1 MIRLKT
7 VYRIT
12 NKINNLKNLQENQ
25 NKKIVMKMKLKSN
38 IIKKKIYIKLIIII
52 NKKKFQTIKKIIM
65 KYLNRL
71 YLNKTKKTQIINN
84 I

>member
-12 NKINNLKNLQENQ
+12 NKINNLKNLQGNQ

-71 YLNKTKKTQIINN
+71 YFNKTKKTQIINN

>member
-71 YLNKTKKTQIINN
+71 YFNKTKKTQIINN